1 MSNLYPWGGEYVIG
15 NPESCVAAVTLS
27 EYIRLPT
34 EEIAIHG
41 HMKTENLGIEK
52 VLANVLSNPN
62 IRFLI
67 VCGKEVRGHRSGDTI
82 LAIHKNGIDGNN
94 KAVGAKGAVPFI
106 ENLTKEA
113 VERFRQQ
120 VEIVDMI
127 GECDPQKIIAK
138 ARECAAKNPGS
149 FGEPFIAIKI
159 EGQKKKAD
167 VSGMLALHSSLR
179 VDPYFE
185 TSELEG

>member
-1 MSNLYPWGGEYVIG
+1 VSHLYPWGGEYVIG

-27 EYIRLPT
+27 EYIRLPK

-67 VCGKEVRGHRSGDTI
+67 VCDTI
-82 LAIHKNGIDGNN
+82 LAIHKHGIDGNN
-94 KAVGAKGAVPFI
+94 KVVGAKGAVPFI
-106 ENLTKEA
+106 ENLTQGA

-120 VEIVDMI
+120 VEILNMI
-127 GECDPQKIIAK
+127 GECDPGKIMVM

-185 TSELEG
+185 TTELEG